1 MATTFDPFS
10 SNIDPSALTALQR
23 LDLSGPQYEAYTV
36 GVGDGEMTLYRPVN
50 KLPASYGALYN
61 GTGGDTGGDPTP
73 SGYFSTNEKVNGI
86 PVTTYYDAQ
95 GNVEKYV
102 AANTTKNLSDT
113 YRQSAEWDAQG
124 NAKPVNWSVDN
135 GLFNSGITFE
145 DATKAAIMAAAGQ
158 AASSAFG
165 AAGAGTGAGASA
177 GAGADAAFVAA
188 DASQLAAQ
196 GLSQAAI
203 EQNLI
208 AAGVDAFTAFDA
220 AQLALQGIGENQ
232 MTGLLTQSAGGSPIF
247 APPTT
252 TGGSGATSTTTTT
265 PPTTTTNPLTNLTP
279 TQITTLAKAGINV
292 AGILGGAA
300 AVGGLTGGLG
310 GGGTG
315 GMLTQQDRSGISSGS
330 AQYSPEYYQAI
341 QAKYNQMMPQQPR
354 DVTTDLKNWYET
366 KYAPKVA

>member
-1 MATTFDPFS
+1 MATTFNPFT
-10 SNIDPSALTALQR
+10 SNIDPLALTALQR

-36 GVGDGEMTLYRPVN
+36 GVGDGETTYYRPVN
-50 KLPASYGALYN
+50 NLPASYGALYN
-61 GTGGDTGGDPTP
+61 NFDGDGSPTP
-73 SGYFSTNEKVNGI
+73 SGYFSTNEMVNGI
-86 PVTTYYDAQ
+86 PVTAYYDAQ

-102 AANTTKNLSDT
+102 AANTTQNLSDT

-165 AAGAGTGAGASA
+165 AAGAGSGAGASA

-247 APPTT
+247 SPPTT
-252 TGGSGATSTTTTT
+252 TVGGGAASTTT
-265 PPTTTTNPLTNLTP
+265 PPTTTTNPLTTLTP

-292 AGILGGAA
+292 AGLLGGAA
-300 AVGGLTGGLG
+300 AVGGLTGGAGSG
-310 GGGTG
+310 GLN
-315 GMLTQQDRSGISSGS
+315 LTQQDRSGVSSGS

-354 DVTTDLKNWYET
+354 DVTTDLKSWYET
-366 KYAPKVA
+366 KYAPKVTQ